1 MTPLKQPGRQ
11 PREQSDSDT
20 HAGSSQ
26 PTLTTGETTLSKLP
40 MLTEVV
46 AESDTSPPRV
56 LNDEEI
62 QQLLHQLEAR
72 IEIMFTQKLGLH
84 LEQLQRQAIDQALDE
99 LKAELPKLLQDAM
112 NAYLDS
118 R

>member
-1 MTPLKQPGRQ
+1 MTSIKQPG
-11 PREQSDSDT
+11 SDSP
-20 HAGSSQ
+20 SKPSL
-26 PTLTTGETTLSKLP
+26 PTRTIGETTLNDLP

-46 AESDTSPPRV
+46 AEADTHLPRV
-56 LNDEEI
+56 LSAEEI
-62 QQLLHQLEAR
+62 QQLLHQLEAH
-72 IEIMFTQKLGLH
+72 IETLFTQKLGLH

-99 LKAELPKLLQDAM
+99 LKAELPELLRDAL